1 MKIPSYIMRQLI
13 LLPEHTFKNLPG
25 FPETIKQHEVTTTPP
40 PDALV
45 DTPSDKTL
53 TSDLIAENKLDH
65 GM

>member
-1 MKIPSYIMRQLI
+1 MRQPVS
-13 LLPEHTFKNLPG
+13 LPDRTFKNLPG

-53 TSDLIAENKLDH
+53 TSDVISKNDPDR